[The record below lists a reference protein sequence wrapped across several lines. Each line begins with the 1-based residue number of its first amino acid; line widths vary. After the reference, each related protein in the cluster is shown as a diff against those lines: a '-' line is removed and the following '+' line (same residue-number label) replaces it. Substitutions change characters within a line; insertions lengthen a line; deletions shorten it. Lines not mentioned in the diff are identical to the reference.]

1 MAKSIFT
8 YYLFI
13 SIGLCV
19 FFTYSKRYQMPF
31 DYELIFSVSEV
42 IYYSAYLCVG
52 YFIFL
57 LSYRFF
63 LIRKIL
69 DKNVSVKKEFNP
81 RARLGVFT
89 VVQSIIVLYFLT
101 RLMSGV
107 EYTNGEQYIQDYRPL
122 GDKVSNLVLLVQ
134 SFLIFTV
141 WRKPVFIFI
150 LLVLS
155 AFIAFLFAWIDS
167 SRASILPLV
176 GLLYFFYKER
186 KLLPGV
192 FVLIYLI
199 FCYMIA
205 MVGRSFTDRI
215 DFHSLNE
222 IVSLTLY
229 KFDEV
234 LVWVVSYFTAFSVYQ
249 FAYITR
255 DTLGDFTWYDFFYS
269 ITPLPSFAWPY
280 IPDYENWRADEFR
293 PMGAVSEVYRVSP
306 LILFAYFGFK
316 GFLAKAIDSM
326 ANDIARLFAVVIFI
340 MTVVMMFQY
349 NLRSTQWFYYLIAIL
364 YFLDRSGFIERSKRF
379 SL

>member
-1 MAKSIFT
+1 MAKSFFS
-8 YYLFI
+8 YYMFV
-13 SIGLCV
+13 SIVLCV

-31 DYELIFSVSEV
+31 DYELIFSVYEV
-42 IYYSAYLCVG
+42 AYYSAYLCVG
-52 YFIFL
+52 YFFFIF
-57 LSYRFF
+57 SYRFS
-63 LIRKIL
+63 LK
-69 DKNVSVKKEFNP
+69 KNVSRNGYNLKNDFNP
-81 RARLGVFT
+81 KPRLFVFLFVQIAI
-89 VVQSIIVLYFLT
+89 VVYFLT
-101 RLMSGV
+101 RLVSGV

-122 GDKVSNLVLLVQ
+122 GDKVSNLVLLIQ

-141 WRKPVFIFI
+141 WRKPVFVFI

-155 AFIAFLFAWIDS
+155 ALIAFLFAWIDS

-176 GLLYFFYKER
+176 GLLYYFYKER
-186 KLLPGV
+186 KIFPGV
-192 FVLIYLI
+192 VVLIYLI

-222 IVSLTLY
+222 IVSLTMY

-306 LILFAYFGFK
+306 LMLFVYFGFK

-326 ANDIARLFAVVIFI
+326 SNDIARLFAVVIFI

-349 NLRSTQWFYYLIAIL
+349 NLRSTQWFYYLIAL
-364 YFLDRSGFIERSKRF
+364 S
-379 SL
+379 